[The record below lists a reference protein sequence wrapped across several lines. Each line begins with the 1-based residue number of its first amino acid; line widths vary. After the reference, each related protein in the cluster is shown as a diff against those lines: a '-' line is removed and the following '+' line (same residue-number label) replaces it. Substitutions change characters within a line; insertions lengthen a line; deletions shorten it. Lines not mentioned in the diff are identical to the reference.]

1 MDFHNL
7 NFEHHVFRC
16 VEFKYGVAFFLSW
29 KVYDRYAAKR
39 KDVPQ
44 KNAQK
49 LFGVTKMTLFS
60 PKMDGFS
67 KFEVWTICFQVFRIQ
82 IWGCLPPIIKNV
94 RSLLGETSQVCSA
107 RKFTKITKMTLFS
120 PKMDGFSKFKVW
132 TICFHM
138 FRIQIWGCL
147 LPIIENVGERR
158 CETQAFSARKF
169 TKVMKVTL
177 FRQKLMNF
185 LNLKFEICIFR
196 CAEVENGAVFFL

>member
-1 MDFHNL
+1 
-7 NFEHHVFRC
+7 
-16 VEFKYGVAFFLSW
+16 
-29 KVYDRYAAKR
+29 
-39 KDVPQ
+39 
-44 KNAQK
+44 
-49 LFGVTKMTLFS
+49 
-60 PKMDGFS
+60 
-67 KFEVWTICFQVFRIQ
+67 
-82 IWGCLPPIIKNV
+82 
-94 RSLLGETSQVCSA
+94 
-107 RKFTKITKMTLFS
+107 
-120 PKMDGFSKFKVW
+120 
-132 TICFHM
+132 M